1 MGLSNFAPSNDDDS
15 TNKPTGS
22 GGGSGA
28 PNITIVGSSTP
39 SVPYHNHT
47 ITGGSD
53 IDDMLINYNEEYKS
67 SAPALFRDEIVTQ
80 TMSIISSSRKPN
92 ALLVGPA
99 GVGKTAIVEEIARR
113 IANQEASVPPQLGN
127 TTIYELPI
135 ATLVAGAG
143 IVGELENRITEI
155 IKFAQDPGND
165 ALLFIDEIHII
176 TDDSNPTYSKIAQIL
191 KPALARG
198 YLRVIAATTTGE
210 AKRLDDDPAFKRRF
224 SSVIVDELTSEQTR
238 SILDVVLPGM
248 LTHYENKV
256 SVAPDVLDDIVT
268 TADRLMSTGHRP
280 DTAITLLDRA
290 LSHSVISHHAAIQEA
305 FASGNASYAQMLQQI
320 VQIPLTSKRLN
331 TIAMRLVT
339 GQSQPPQLDVK
350 TLEHEL
356 SRLKGQENVLPRIV
370 DALRRRELGIFPQT
384 RPTSWLFAGASGVG
398 KSETAKIIAKM
409 VTGQK
414 PILLNMAEFHD
425 AHTINRI
432 IGSPSG
438 YVGSDS
444 ARERPFDTLAS
455 NPYRVIVLD
464 EFEKAHMS
472 VQRLFL
478 SALDTGEI
486 QMANGPAVDLSRC
499 IVIATTNAGRQK
511 LSGSRMG
518 FGEEKNTLSK
528 QSLAKELQ
536 KSFDA
541 ELLGRFNDLIAFM
554 PLGANEYAEI
564 LRDEYDRQVAR
575 ICAENPGM
583 SFDPIDD
590 GTIARL
596 VEETWLVDQG
606 ARPAIRSIRSFIEDS
621 LLSSATN

>member
-1 MGLSNFAPSNDDDS
+1 MGLSNFTPGNDDDS
-15 TNKPTGS
+15 TNNPIGS
-22 GGGSGA
+22 SAGSGA
-28 PNITIVGSSTP
+28 PNIVSVGP
-39 SVPYHNHT
+39 SAPSHNHA
-47 ITGGSD
+47 ITGGSE
-53 IDDMLINYNEEYKS
+53 IDDMLINYNEEHKKS
-67 SAPALFRDEIVTQ
+67 SPALFRDKIVTQ

-113 IANQEASVPPQLGN
+113 IANQEASVPPQLKN

-143 IVGELENRITEI
+143 IVGELENRITDI
-155 IKFAQDPGND
+155 IKFAQDPDND

-176 TDDSNPTYSKIAQIL
+176 ADDSNPTYSKIAQIL

-198 YLRVIAATTTGE
+198 YLRVIAATTMGE

-224 SSVIVDELTSEQTR
+224 SSVIVDELNREQTR

-248 LTHYENKV
+248 LTHYQNKV
-256 SVAPDVLDDIVT
+256 SVTSDVLDDIVA

-290 LSHSVISHHAAIQEA
+290 LSHSVISHHATIQEA
-305 FASGNASYAQMLQQI
+305 LASGNTSYAQMLQQI
-320 VQIPLTSKRLN
+320 TQIPLTSKRLN
-331 TIAMRLVT
+331 TIAMLLVT
-339 GQSQPPQLDVK
+339 GQSQPPQLDVE
-350 TLEHEL
+350 TLESEL
-356 SRLKGQENVLPRIV
+356 SRLKGQEDVLPRLV
-370 DALRRRELGIFPQT
+370 DALRRRELNIFPQT

-398 KSETAKIIAKM
+398 KSETAKIISQM
-409 VTGQK
+409 VTGQE
-414 PILLNMAEFHD
+414 PILLNMVEFHD

-438 YVGSDS
+438 YVGSES

-486 QMANGPAVDLSRC
+486 QMANDPAVDLSRC

-511 LSGSRMG
+511 LSGSQMG
-518 FGEEKNTLSK
+518 FGNHTQSISK
-528 QSLAKELQ
+528 QSLTNELQ
-536 KSFDA
+536 NSFDA
-541 ELLGRFNDLIAFM
+541 ELLGRFDDLIAFM
-554 PLGANEYAEI
+554 PLGTSEYAEI

-590 GTIARL
+590 DTIDRL
-596 VEETWLVDQG
+596 VAETYLKDQG
-606 ARPAIRSIRSFIEDS
+606 ARPAVRAIRGFIEDS
-621 LLSSATN
+621 LLSAASN

>member
-1 MGLSNFAPSNDDDS
+1 MGLSNF
-15 TNKPTGS
+15 TPTDID
-22 GGGSGA
+22 GGGSG
-28 PNITIVGSSTP
+28 SSGP
-39 SVPYHNHT
+39 SVPLSALFGPT
-47 ITGGSD
+47 LTGGSD
-53 IDDMLINYNEEYKS
+53 INDMLINYNETYKS
-67 SAPALFRDEIVTQ
+67 ATPALFRDEIVTQ

-113 IANQEASVPPQLGN
+113 IANKEASVPPQLAN

-143 IVGELENRITEI
+143 VVGDLENRITEI
-155 IKFAQDPGND
+155 IKFAQDANND
-165 ALLFIDEIHII
+165 ALLFIDEIHLIA
-176 TDDSNPTYSKIAQIL
+176 DSNNTTYAKIAQIL
-191 KPALARG
+191 KPAMARG
-198 YLRVIAATTTGE
+198 YIRVIAATTMGE
-210 AKRLDDDPAFKRRF
+210 AKKLDDDPAFKRRF
-224 SSVIVDELTSEQTR
+224 SSVIVDELTREQTR
-238 SILDVVLPGM
+238 DILDIVLPGM
-248 LTHYENKV
+248 LSHYQNKV
-256 SVAPDVLDDIVT
+256 TVAPDVLDEIVM

-305 FASGNASYAQMLQQI
+305 LASGNTTSAQMLQQI
-320 VQIPLTSKRLN
+320 THIPLTAKRLN
-331 TIAMRLVT
+331 TIAMLLVT
-339 GQSQPPQLDVK
+339 GQSQPPHLDV
-350 TLEHEL
+350 TALQTEL
-356 SRLKGQENVLPRIV
+356 SRLRGQEEVLPRIV
-370 DALRRRELGIFPQT
+370 DALRRRELNIFPST

-398 KSETAKIIAKM
+398 KSETATIISSM

-414 PILLNMAEFHD
+414 PIILNMAEYHD
-425 AHTINRI
+425 SASINRI
-432 IGSPSG
+432 IGSPTG

-444 ARERPFDTLAS
+444 AKERPFDTLAS

-464 EFEKAHMS
+464 EFEKADMS

-511 LSGSRMG
+511 LSGSQMG
-518 FGEEKNTLSK
+518 FGDHKHSMSK
-528 QSLAKELQ
+528 QSLTKELQ

-541 ELLGRFNDLIAFM
+541 ELLGRFDDLIAFM
-554 PLGANEYAEI
+554 PLGADDYAQI

-575 ICAENPGM
+575 ICAERPDL

-590 GTIARL
+590 DIINRL
-596 VEETWLVDQG
+596 VDETWLVDQG
-606 ARPAIRSIRSFIEDS
+606 ARPAIRAIRALIEDM
-621 LLSSATN
+621 LLAQAANS